1 MILSTNV
8 FYIHEKVFD
17 PHQGPN
23 NILAQIVVS
32 FSFPFFFL
40 HKFQLVVVD
49 KNCFSRN
56 AFDYTI
62 YDVITCTFSGRCIV
76 TDTGDLT

>member
-1 MILSTNV
+1 MYFTYMKKYSTHIKGLIISLCKSLFLFLS
-8 FYIHEKVFD
+8 F
-17 PHQGPN
+17 
-23 NILAQIVVS
+23 L
-32 FSFPFFFL
+32 FL